1 MNQMIERQESKFAA
15 LIGGL
20 FGLWFIGFT
29 NVLPWQ
35 LDWLVNKQDGSA
47 QQLVFEFY
55 RQTPIFQWPPLAVPN
70 YIRGANSVSPI
81 GGGLIEFPLKMVGKF
96 IPGNF
101 QYLGL
106 WVAACFCL
114 QAYFGARLLSR
125 FITQSNIRLIGSV
138 FFVTAPILVY
148 RIGAGHHFQL
158 GAHWLILAAFCLY
171 FENELRTRNWSLL
184 LLAAIFI
191 NIYISAMVTAIFI
204 SAIAQW
210 LLEKDYRKNRRLL
223 MRSICYPL
231 VGLACGFLLMGYMS
245 YGSNSAG
252 TGNFRLNVV
261 SFLNPDF
268 KYGETF
274 SLFASTYLKNFD
286 RALIGF
292 EVEGF
297 EYVGLGIVLGLV
309 LVGFM
314 LNKCFRPRLIKVLAP
329 LFVVSCLMFLFAVS
343 NHPAI
348 VRHEYSYW
356 WPDFLVSIKVI
367 FRATT
372 RFGWPLYYL
381 TMISGLVAVVKVLP
395 KRWLTGAFVVLLAIQ
410 LIDIGPSIQRVHQDV
425 SSSSTYRSMQT
436 DLRWKVLAKSHSNI
450 DLYPNFDLQLDES
463 PTNIMKW
470 DKSWFSFCQFAVDN
484 HLTINSGLSARPLGD
499 FPHRDN
505 QRMLNELT
513 TGSLDRDT
521 IYVVASEDD
530 WNLFKQQLG
539 SNAFAEEIDGFFV
552 IAAQE

>member
-1 MNQMIERQESKFAA
+1 MNQLTDRQESKFAT
-15 LIGGL
+15 LTGGI
-20 FGLWFIGFT
+20 FGLWFIGFN
-29 NVLPWQ
+29 NVLPWK

-70 YIRGANSVSPI
+70 YIRGASSVSPI
-81 GGGLIEFPLKMVGKF
+81 GGGFIEFPLKIVGKLVS
-96 IPGNF
+96 GNF

-106 WVAACFCL
+106 WVVVCFCL
-114 QAYFGARLLSR
+114 QAYFGARLLSH
-125 FITQSNIRLIGSV
+125 FIAQSNIRLIGSI

-171 FENELRTRNWSLL
+171 FENELRNRNWPLL

-191 NIYISAMVTAIFI
+191 NIYIAAMVTAIFI
-204 SAIAQW
+204 SAIARW
-210 LLEKDYRKNRRLL
+210 LLEKDLRKNHRLL
-223 MRSICYPL
+223 ISSICCPL
-231 VGLACGFLLMGYMS
+231 VALACGFLLMGYLG

-268 KYGETF
+268 KPGGIF
-274 SLFASTYLKNFD
+274 SLFASTFLKNFD
-286 RALIGF
+286 RAFIGF

-314 LNKCFRPRLIKVLAP
+314 LKKCFRLQMIKVVAP
-329 LFVVSCLMFLFAVS
+329 LFVSCCLMFLFAVS

-356 WPDFLVSIKVI
+356 WPDFLVSIKTI

-381 TMISGLVAVVKVLP
+381 TMLTVLVAVAKVLP
-395 KRWLTGAFVVLLAIQ
+395 KRWLMGAFVALLAIQ

-425 SSSSTYRSMQT
+425 SSSSAYRSMQI
-436 DLRWKVLAKSHSNI
+436 DARWKILAKNHSNI

-470 DKSWFSFCQFAVDN
+470 DNSWFSFCQFAVDN
-484 HLTINSGLSARPLGD
+484 YLSINAGLSARPLGD
-499 FPHRDN
+499 FPHQDN
-505 QRMLNELT
+505 QRILNELT
-513 TGSLDRDT
+513 TGNLDPDT
-521 IYVVASEDD
+521 IYVIASEDD
-530 WNLFKQQLG
+530 WNGFKQQLG
-539 SNAFAEEIDGFFV
+539 PKVFAEKVDGFFV